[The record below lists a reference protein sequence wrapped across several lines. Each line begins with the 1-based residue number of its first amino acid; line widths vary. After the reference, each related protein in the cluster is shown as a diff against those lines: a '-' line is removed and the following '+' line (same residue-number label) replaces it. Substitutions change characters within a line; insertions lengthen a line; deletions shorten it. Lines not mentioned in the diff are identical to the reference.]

1 MRFPELVTLLKW
13 ALDHLS
19 LTFCLIHKKCQN
31 PSFITWLFIVSN
43 HHEHPWFLHN
53 FSTNTEVKGIQ
64 SAWKIRSQT
73 FYYSRTKFH
82 VHTNVQLLSNISNPF
97 FCTHLATIG
106 TTKGIIWQQTLILKA
121 SIRKKILI
129 LNEHVNSLLLLPLTI
144 WKFIQL
150 W

>member
-1 MRFPELVTLLKW
+1 MSKPLLYN
-13 ALDHLS
+13 
-19 LTFCLIHKKCQN
+19 LT
-31 PSFITWLFIVSN
+31 FIVSN

-82 VHTNVQLLSNISNPF
+82 VHTDVQLLSNISNPF

-106 TTKGIIWQQTLILKA
+106 TTKGIIWQQELILKA
-121 SIRKKILI
+121 SIRKKHTYTQWACEFTSSTAI
-129 LNEHVNSLLLLPLTI
+129 NYRSSFNYG
-144 WKFIQL
+144 KFKSYSTTVL
-150 W
+150 FFLKLSDGYLF